1 MHSGAFNCGE
11 LTLLAELVV
20 FCGVDRRSTERL
32 GSGGD
37 LREHGAVSCE
47 IASQSVCLMCQGE
60 VFHNGTCPL
69 FSALPV
75 HVKAAFSHAFQLL
88 YSAYTLAGILTGVR
102 NTFLRYFYQVM
113 TFFLCGP
120 HAGKASPGGGTRV
133 PFYLVGTQRQM
144 IPGGSLYYTYG
155 WSVLPLPTLD
165 HGAC

>member
-1 MHSGAFNCGE
+1 VHSGAFNCGE

-88 YSAYTLAGILTGVR
+88 YSTYTLTVILTGIR
-102 NTFLRYFYQVM
+102 NTFSAHRYNVI
-113 TFFLCGP
+113 TSLCGLLYVIM
-120 HAGKASPGGGTRV
+120 ASPRGGTRD
-133 PFYLVGTQRQM
+133 PF
-144 IPGGSLYYTYG
+144 
-155 WSVLPLPTLD
+155 SVAGD
-165 HGAC
+165 FVEY